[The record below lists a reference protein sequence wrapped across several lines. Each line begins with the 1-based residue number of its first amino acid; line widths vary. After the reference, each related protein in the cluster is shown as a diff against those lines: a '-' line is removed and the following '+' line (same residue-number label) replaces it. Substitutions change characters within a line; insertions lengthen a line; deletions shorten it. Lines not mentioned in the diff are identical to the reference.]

1 MDDEEKNARE
11 NLQENLKEDLQVNLQ
26 GNFQENPLA
35 GRLEDAAGALLADP
49 GIVDAGSAEAS
60 LLRYLGYDDGETAHA
75 EARSR
80 LLRAAARLRRLFLLP
95 VPDAPGLIFFGGEAD
110 PAMLGKSCKSLP
122 IGNLAG
128 SGLMPQRAFE
138 SCVGEGVEYLSQFL
152 NSDDHVERGPLTR
165 CGDASDADVRRFIEE
180 TLAICSVDSDRP
192 IAWVS
197 ADRLSDGARLRFPLD
212 LCYRRRASEQDFTP
226 PLKLSSGCA
235 AGVSVEAATLRAL
248 LELVE
253 RDAAALWWRGGRR
266 ARPIAPHSE
275 APHAAAELLAQLR
288 QGKTDRK
295 TWLLDITT
303 DVGIP
308 VVVALSG
315 RADGFGFAYGFGAR
329 LNLAEAARSAVF
341 ELCQV
346 ELGQHVI
353 EAKRRESGDGAL
365 NESDRKQWR
374 RGTAFDTRTCQL
386 LQPET
391 GLGEISALGGISA
404 NSPDVAL
411 SSLQQALE
419 RLEARGIATYRINLT
434 RPAFGI
440 PVVRV
445 LAPALQLEPCQIVG
459 PRLART
465 IAQTGGGAVHH
476 GGMPLL

>member
-1 MDDEEKNARE
+1 MNVEKNAQGIS
-11 NLQENLKEDLQVNLQ
+11 QENA
-26 GNFQENPLA
+26 LA
-35 GRLEDAAGALLADP
+35 GRLEDAARTLLADP
-49 GIVDAGSAEAS
+49 GAVGAGAKGSN
-60 LLRYLGYDDGETAHA
+60 LLRYLGYDDGETALA
-75 EARSR
+75 EARSHM
-80 LLRAAARLRRLFLLP
+80 LRAAARLRRLFLLP

-110 PAMLGKSCKSLP
+110 PAMLDASSGNAREALP

-128 SGLMPQRAFE
+128 SGLTPQRAFE

-152 NSDDHVERGPLTR
+152 GADDHVERGSLTV
-165 CGDASDADVRRFIEE
+165 CGDVPDADVKRFIEA
-180 TLAICSVDSDRP
+180 TLAIWSVDADCS
-192 IAWVS
+192 IAWVL
-197 ADRLSDGARLRFPLD
+197 ADRLSDNARLRFPLD
-212 LCYRRRASEQDFTP
+212 LCYRRRAGERDFTP

-235 AGVSVEAATLRAL
+235 AGVTVEAATLRAL
-248 LELVE
+248 LELIE

-266 ARPIAPHSE
+266 ARPIAPHDE
-275 APHAAAELLAQLR
+275 AAVAAAELLAQLR

-303 DVGIP
+303 DVDIP
-308 VVVALSG
+308 VVVALSS

-329 LNLAEAARSAVF
+329 LALAEAARSAIF

-353 EAKRRESGDGAL
+353 EAKRAESGDAAL

-374 RGTAFDTRTCQL
+374 RGTEFDTRTCQL
-386 LQPET
+386 LQPQTSLET
-391 GLGEISALGGISA
+391 SFGEVSAGGSDA
-404 NSPDVAL
+404 AL
-411 SSLQQALE
+411 SSLEQVVA
-419 RLEARGIATYRINLT
+419 RLETRGIRAYRIDLT

-465 IAQTGGGAVHH
+465 IEQTGGGAVHH

>member
-1 MDDEEKNARE
+1 M
-11 NLQENLKEDLQVNLQ
+11 
-26 GNFQENPLA
+26 
-35 GRLEDAAGALLADP
+35 
-49 GIVDAGSAEAS
+49 VDAGSAGS
-60 LLRYLGYDDGETAHA
+60 GLLRYLDYDDGQTAQA
-75 EARSR
+75 AARSR
-80 LLRAAARLRRLFLLP
+80 MLRAAARLHRLFLLP

-110 PAMLGKSCKSLP
+110 PATLGRWLGKSLGKSCGSSCEGLP

-128 SGLMPQRAFE
+128 SGLTPQRAFE

-152 NSDDHVERGPLTR
+152 SVDDHVELGPLAT
-165 CGDASDADVRRFIEE
+165 CGDASDADVRRFIHE
-180 TLAICSVDSDRP
+180 TLAVSSVDADHP
-192 IAWVS
+192 IAWGL
-197 ADRLSDGARLRFPLD
+197 ADRLSDGARSRFPLD

-275 APHAAAELLAQLR
+275 ASHAAAELLAQLR
-288 QGKTDRK
+288 QGKTDRQ

-329 LNLAEAARSAVF
+329 LTLAEAARSAIF

-353 EAKRRESGDGAL
+353 AAKRAESGDGAL

-391 GLGEISALGGISA
+391 GLGEVSAS
-404 NSPDVAL
+404 SPDVPL
-411 SSLQQALE
+411 SSLEQALE
-419 RLEARGIATYRINLT
+419 RLEARGIAAYRINLT
-434 RPAFGI
+434 RPAFDI

-459 PRLART
+459 PRLAQM
-465 IAQTGGGAVHH
+465 IDQTGGGAVHH

>member
-1 MDDEEKNARE
+1 MDDEKKNARE
-11 NLQENLKEDLQVNLQ
+11 NLQEN
-26 GNFQENPLA
+26 FQENPLA
-35 GRLEDAAGALLADP
+35 SRLEEAAGALLADP
-49 GIVDAGSAEAS
+49 GIVDAGSAGAS

-80 LLRAAARLRRLFLLP
+80 MLRAAARLRRLFLLP

-110 PAMLGKSCKSLP
+110 PAMLGKSSGKSCKGLP

-128 SGLMPQRAFE
+128 SGLTPQRAFE

-152 NSDDHVERGPLTR
+152 GVDDHVELGPLTT
-165 CGDASDADVRRFIEE
+165 CGDASDMDVRRFIDE
-180 TLAICSVDSDRP
+180 TLAICSVDADRP
-192 IAWVS
+192 IAWVL

-235 AGVSVEAATLRAL
+235 AGVSIEAATLRAL

-275 APHAAAELLAQLR
+275 ATHAAAELLAQLR
-288 QGKTDRK
+288 QGKADRK

-329 LNLAEAARSAVF
+329 LTLAEAARSAIF

-353 EAKRRESGDGAL
+353 EAKRAESGDGAL

-391 GLGEISALGGISA
+391 GLGEVPTSGS
-404 NSPDVAL
+404 DVAP
-411 SSLQQALE
+411 SSLEQALE
-419 RLEARGIATYRINLT
+419 RLEARGIATYRIDLT
-434 RPAFGI
+434 RAAFGI

-459 PRLART
+459 PRLARM

>member
-1 MDDEEKNARE
+1 MDDEKNAQENLRE
-11 NLQENLKEDLQVNLQ
+11 NLRENL
-26 GNFQENPLA
+26 QENPLA
-35 GRLEDAAGALLADP
+35 GRLEEAAGALLADP
-49 GIVDAGSAEAS
+49 RMVDAGSAGS
-60 LLRYLGYDDGETAHA
+60 GLLRYLGYDDGETAQA
-75 EARSR
+75 AARSR
-80 LLRAAARLRRLFLLP
+80 MLRAAARMHRLFLLP
-95 VPDAPGLIFFGGEAD
+95 VPDAPGLIFFGGEAH
-110 PAMLGKSCKSLP
+110 PAMLGKSGAKSCGSSCEGLP

-128 SGLMPQRAFE
+128 SGLTPQRAFE

-152 NSDDHVERGPLTR
+152 GVDDHVELGPLAT
-165 CGDASDADVRRFIEE
+165 CGDAGDADVRRFIDE
-180 TLAICSVDSDRP
+180 TLAVSSVDADRP
-192 IAWVS
+192 IAWGL
-197 ADRLSDGARLRFPLD
+197 ADRLSDGTRSRFPLD

-275 APHAAAELLAQLR
+275 AAHAAAELLAQLR

-308 VVVALSG
+308 VVVALSA

-329 LNLAEAARSAVF
+329 LTFAEAARSALF

-365 NESDRKQWR
+365 NESDHKQWR
-374 RGTAFDTRTCQL
+374 RGTSFDTRACQL

-391 GLGEISALGGISA
+391 GLGTSLGEVSASG
-404 NSPDVAL
+404 PDVPL
-411 SSLQQALE
+411 SSLQQAVA
-419 RLEARGIATYRINLT
+419 RLEALGIAAYRIDLT

-459 PRLART
+459 PRLARM
-465 IAQTGGGAVHH
+465 IAQTGGGAMHH
-476 GGMPLL
+476 GGLPLL

>member
-1 MDDEEKNARE
+1 M
-11 NLQENLKEDLQVNLQ
+11 
-26 GNFQENPLA
+26 
-35 GRLEDAAGALLADP
+35 
-49 GIVDAGSAEAS
+49 
-60 LLRYLGYDDGETAHA
+60 
-75 EARSR
+75 
-80 LLRAAARLRRLFLLP
+80 
-95 VPDAPGLIFFGGEAD
+95 
-110 PAMLGKSCKSLP
+110 
-122 IGNLAG
+122 
-128 SGLMPQRAFE
+128 
-138 SCVGEGVEYLSQFL
+138 
-152 NSDDHVERGPLTR
+152 
-165 CGDASDADVRRFIEE
+165 DVRRFINE
-180 TLAICSVDSDRP
+180 TLVVSSVDADRP
-192 IAWVS
+192 IAWVL
-197 ADRLSDGARLRFPLD
+197 ADPLSDGARSRFPLD

-275 APHAAAELLAQLR
+275 ASHAAAELLAQLR

-315 RADGFGFAYGFGAR
+315 REDGFGFAYGFGAR
-329 LNLAEAARSAVF
+329 LTLAEAARSALF

-391 GLGEISALGGISA
+391 GLGTSLGEFPSGGS
-404 NSPDVAL
+404 DVAL
-411 SSLQQALE
+411 SSLEQAVA
-419 RLEARGIATYRINLT
+419 RLEALGIAAYRINLT

-459 PRLART
+459 PRLARM
-465 IAQTGGGAVHH
+465 IDQTGGGAVHH
-476 GGMPLL
+476 GGLPLL